1 MKYPYSFRTLLVGN
15 SRVLAMDLPEEI
27 SLVSTFLFCDV
38 QKNGDWVLTQI
49 DEVLSGKYLNR
60 QIEGNV
66 FRLEI
71 AADYCI
77 LHDMLSEEVTACT
90 IETKELE
97 EIIRLWICEHHC

>member
-1 MKYPYSFRTLLVGN
+1 MV
-15 SRVLAMDLPEEI
+15 MDLPEEI

-49 DEVLSGKYLNR
+49 NDVLSGEYFNR

-71 AADYCI
+71 AADYSTVR
-77 LHDMLSEEVTACT
+77 DTLSEDVTACT
-90 IETKELE
+90 IETKELK
-97 EIIRLWICEHHC
+97 EIIRLWISEHHC